1 MTDVSIG
8 WVGLAAS
15 LLLVAVTVGVSRGR
29 RLGLE
34 KDLVVASARAVGQ
47 LLLAGWALTLL
58 LADDVPIAWARLWV
72 AAMVPVAAWSAR
84 RREPRLPGIMA
95 VSYTHPTLATI
106 CSLEVSAVVDGGA
119 T

>member
-34 KDLVVASARAVGQ
+34 QDLVVASARAIGQ

-58 LADDVPIAWARLWV
+58 LADDVQIAWAWLWV
-72 AAMVPVAAWSAR
+72 ATMVPVAAWSAR
-84 RREPRLPGIMA
+84 RREPRLPGIMVA
-95 VSYTHPTLATI
+95 TTVGYTLGLGA
-106 CSLEVSAVVDGGA
+106 SLAVVFGFDV
-119 T
+119 